1 MKKSFA
7 SILLFFFCI
16 SYSLEIFGQPVDSI
30 DVNLYNSEHEQH
42 NTMVIENHHDRFYAV
57 LTSNR
62 ALSLLM
68 KTDSLKMFSH
78 TNFGMKEE
86 DTQ

>member
-30 DVNLYNSEHEQH
+30 DVNLYNSEHE
-42 NTMVIENHHDRFYAV
+42 
-57 LTSNR
+57 
-62 ALSLLM
+62 
-68 KTDSLKMFSH
+68 
-78 TNFGMKEE
+78 
-86 DTQ
+86 